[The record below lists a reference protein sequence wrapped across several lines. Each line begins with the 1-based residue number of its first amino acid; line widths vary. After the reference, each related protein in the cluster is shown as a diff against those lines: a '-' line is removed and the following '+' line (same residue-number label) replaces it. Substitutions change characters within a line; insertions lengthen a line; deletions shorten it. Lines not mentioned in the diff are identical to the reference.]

1 MFHRFPKPV
10 ERRRLWLAALGI
22 PSTTPEK
29 KIKQYSVC
37 EEHFKRED
45 YKQKMPYAS
54 RKMVLTLKKTA
65 VPFVFDT
72 EAERSASSMPG
83 DLSAV
88 QEDEDTAEVEES
100 LQLFALT
107 SVHFSEVQNFKALLP
122 LHSSATRMKSLSVL
136 APTWTQQLD
145 TASLP
150 MVTAVCSP
158 RRGITFDVSSKLG

>member
-45 YKQKMPYAS
+45 YKQKMHYAS

-65 VPFVFDT
+65 VPSVFDT
-72 EAERSASSMPG
+72 EAERSASSMPVSVIFILPWVIHCQHCNCNMMLVSREP
-83 DLSAV
+83 DR
-88 QEDEDTAEVEES
+88 QAEKPNCV
-100 LQLFALT
+100 T
-107 SVHFSEVQNFKALLP
+107 STIVYLRVGGSGKKSKAL
-122 LHSSATRMKSLSVL
+122 KS
-136 APTWTQQLD
+136 
-145 TASLP
+145 
-150 MVTAVCSP
+150 
-158 RRGITFDVSSKLG
+158 R